1 MAPAV
6 IAALIAAGGI
16 ANYLEGK
23 NKTDAAASMYDDIG
37 SAAQDTVTANDADIA
52 RYNDFMRAMYGTAP
66 ARYDSAVS
74 DFLNS
79 EVYSNGDFNYGG
91 NISEFFDPAANQ
103 REAAAMRAIE
113 DSAASGGNRFSS
125 DFLNRA
131 SGQIAAQ
138 SSEEWAKSYD
148 RLMRDRQQQLTEYN
162 ANTQNGWNNY
172 NAQNDRLKTAVSL
185 FGNDRDKY
193 ADSYTTALTAG
204 IANRTAGLQS
214 QANAAGGA
222 AGIYAQQPGLVSSVL
237 NPMSSF
243 LGNYFGGK

>member
-6 IAALIAAGGI
+6 LAALIAAGGI

-23 NKTDAAASMYDDIG
+23 NRTDSAASMYNDIG
-37 SAAQDTVTANDADIA
+37 EAAQDTVTANEADIA
-52 RYNDFMRAMYGTAP
+52 RYNDFMRAMYGDATG
-66 ARYDSAVS
+66 RYNTAVS

-79 EVYSNGDFNYGG
+79 EVYNNGDFDYNGD
-91 NISEFFDPAANQ
+91 IKDFFDPAANQ

-113 DSAASGGNRFSS
+113 SSSASGGNRFSS

-138 SSEEWAKSYD
+138 SSDEWAKSYD

-162 ANTQNGWNNY
+162 ANSQNGWNNY

-185 FGNDRDKY
+185 FENDRDKY
-193 ADSYTTALTAG
+193 ADSFNTALSAG

-222 AGIYAQQPGLVSSVL
+222 AGIYANQPGLVSSVL
-237 NPMSSF
+237 NPVSTFMGS
-243 LGNYFGGK
+243 YFGGK